1 MGIINLLL
9 AWKTLRKLKLLM
21 ASIMCSCFYDM
32 KIVRTF
38 IAALTLTHL
47 SLSLLFFHIT
57 QTMSEFRIQIW
68 GCPTTWVYIRCFW
81 LVSFCSYWERV
92 REKGVKCEPF
102 MWETE
107 FLTLLSH
114 PSQSIFTLISTV
126 YKTHRT
132 RRKKISEL
140 AKNYDY
146 FYLHANN
153 TTSWIKIYLST
164 WPYIK

>member
-1 MGIINLLL
+1 MKDFEEIEITNGFYYVQLFLCYEDSQNFYC
-9 AWKTLRKLKLLM
+9 
-21 ASIMCSCFYDM
+21 CSYFDLSLS
-32 KIVRTF
+32 VS
-38 IAALTLTHL
+38 L

-57 QTMSEFRIQIW
+57 QTMSELRIQIW

-126 YKTHRT
+126 YKKHRT
-132 RRKKISEL
+132 RRENKYQNL
-140 AKNYDY
+140 TKNYDY